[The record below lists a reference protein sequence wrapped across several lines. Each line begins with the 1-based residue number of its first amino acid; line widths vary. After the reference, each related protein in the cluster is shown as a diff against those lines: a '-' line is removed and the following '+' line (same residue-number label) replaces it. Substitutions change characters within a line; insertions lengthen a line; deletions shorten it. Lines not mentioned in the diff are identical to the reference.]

1 MALLKM
7 VSDPSKV
14 SSTSLQYPVF
24 ARRIGQ
30 RLLSCI
36 FLRAAFASLQSH
48 RSGPSRAHNV
58 SHRLTGAQFAQEL
71 TALMHQCR
79 HRRAGDIC
87 DRFTL
92 SVGSTFVARSQT
104 VGRKDTWEEETAGM
118 RCLSS
123 AGVLLCLGVP
133 VCLRACLDT
142 SLSLSLCTCLVLLIL
157 PAQASGF
164 PIRSR
169 GPDNSLVLNTA
180 HASLP
185 WIIT

>member
-1 MALLKM
+1 
-7 VSDPSKV
+7 
-14 SSTSLQYPVF
+14 
-24 ARRIGQ
+24 
-30 RLLSCI
+30 
-36 FLRAAFASLQSH
+36 
-48 RSGPSRAHNV
+48 
-58 SHRLTGAQFAQEL
+58 
-71 TALMHQCR
+71 MHQCR

-123 AGVLLCLGVP
+123 AGVLLCLGVA
-133 VCLRACLDT
+133 VCQRACLDT

-169 GPDNSLVLNTA
+169 GPHNSLVLNTA
-180 HASLP
+180 HASLGSLGTP
-185 WIIT
+185 EQQNRITEMCATSEMRGDVVEPDGDEEYLQSDGEDIDEPEEQPVA